1 MYLTETITNRNG
13 VMTVVKT
20 KKFMK
25 LMLLIYNS
33 IIKYGI
39 FFKLIHLKVDTSS
52 DKEIFTL
59 IEGAKPINS
68 FNYQS

>member
-1 MYLTETITNRNG
+1 
-13 VMTVVKT
+13 
-20 KKFMK
+20 
-25 LMLLIYNS
+25 MLLIYNS